1 MENVLLGVAVA
12 LFIIGAA
19 LAVVAGVMFVK
30 RDVMDS
36 VRFLQGKRMAQPAGA
51 AKKSSRTGMLR
62 QGRQGRRGGGAR
74 AGRPAGDDRA
84 TDVPG
89 TGPGED
95 SPTAVVAAGQERGD
109 DRPTT
114 ISGKAVA
121 SRNDA
126 SLPADDDA
134 PRYEESELPTE
145 ILSERDDSEQ
155 PTGVLAASDEG
166 AEDSERPTGVLG
178 PEEQAEDS
186 ERPTGVLTEDG
197 AGEDDS
203 ERPTGVLADEAL
215 GEAEDSERPTGV
227 LAEDEAAEDAEGSE
241 CPTVLL
247 GDEPADEPSEA
258 VTGVLGAHD
267 ADEPSEAATGVLVG
281 EVAELDDGGSTAETT
296 APESVAQQ
304 DESLFRF
311 ILKQNVMVVHTE
323 ETLDEH

>member
-121 SRNDA
+121 SPSGKDA
-126 SLPADDDA
+126 FSDGGA
-134 PRYEESELPTE
+134 PRYEESEFPTE

-166 AEDSERPTGVLG
+166 TEDSERPTGVLG

-197 AGEDDS
+197 AGEDES

-215 GEAEDSERPTGV
+215 GEVEDSERPTGV
-227 LAEDEAAEDAEGSE
+227 LAEDEAAEDAERSE

-247 GDEPADEPSEA
+247 G
-258 VTGVLGAHD
+258 
-267 ADEPSEAATGVLVG
+267 DEPSEAATGVLVG
-281 EVAELDDGGSTAETT
+281 EVAALDDSGSTSETT

-311 ILKQNVMVVHTE
+311 ILKQDVLVVHTE

>member
-12 LFIIGAA
+12 MFIIGAA

-126 SLPADDDA
+126 SLPADDNA

-155 PTGVLAASDEG
+155 PTGVLTASDEG
-166 AEDSERPTGVLG
+166 AEDSERPTGVL
-178 PEEQAEDS
+178 A
-186 ERPTGVLTEDG
+186 EDG
-197 AGEDDS
+197 AGEDES

-215 GEAEDSERPTGV
+215 GEVEDSERPTGV
-227 LAEDEAAEDAEGSE
+227 LAEDEAAEDAERSE

-247 GDEPADEPSEA
+247 GDEPADGPSEA

>member
-74 AGRPAGDDRA
+74 AGRSAGDDRA

-126 SLPADDDA
+126 ILPADDDA

-227 LAEDEAAEDAEGSE
+227 LAEDEAAEDAERSE

-258 VTGVLGAHD
+258 ATGVLGAHD

>member
-121 SRNDA
+121 SPSGKDA
-126 SLPADDDA
+126 FSDGGA
-134 PRYEESELPTE
+134 PRYEESEFPTE

-178 PEEQAEDS
+178 PEE
-186 ERPTGVLTEDG
+186 R
-197 AGEDDS
+197 
-203 ERPTGVLADEAL
+203 
-215 GEAEDSERPTGV
+215 AEDSERPTGV
-227 LAEDEAAEDAEGSE
+227 LAEDEAAEDAEKSE

-258 VTGVLGAHD
+258 
-267 ADEPSEAATGVLVG
+267 ATGVLVG
-281 EVAELDDGGSTAETT
+281 EVAALDDSGSTAETT

>member
-155 PTGVLAASDEG
+155 PTGVLAASNEG
-166 AEDSERPTGVLG
+166 AE
-178 PEEQAEDS
+178 
-186 ERPTGVLTEDG
+186 
-197 AGEDDS
+197 DS

-215 GEAEDSERPTGV
+215 GEVEESERPTGV
-227 LAEDEAAEDAEGSE
+227 LAEDEAAEDAERSE
-241 CPTVLL
+241 CSTVLL
-247 GDEPADEPSEA
+247 SDEPADGPSEA
-258 VTGVLGAHD
+258 ATGVLGAHD

-281 EVAELDDGGSTAETT
+281 EIAELDDGGSTAETT

>member
-121 SRNDA
+121 SPSGKDA
-126 SLPADDDA
+126 FSDGGA
-134 PRYEESELPTE
+134 PRYEEAEFPTE

-155 PTGVLAASDEG
+155 PTGVLTASDEG
-166 AEDSERPTGVLG
+166 AEDSERPTGLLG

-197 AGEDDS
+197 AGEDES

-215 GEAEDSERPTGV
+215 GEVEDSERPTGV
-227 LAEDEAAEDAEGSE
+227 LAEDEAAEDAERSE

-247 GDEPADEPSEA
+247 GDEPSEA
-258 VTGVLGAHD
+258 ATGVLGAHD

-281 EVAELDDGGSTAETT
+281 EVAALDDSGSTAETT

-311 ILKQNVMVVHTE
+311 ILQQNDMAVHTE
-323 ETLDEH
+323 ETLDAH

>member
-1 MENVLLGVAVA
+1 MENVLLGIAVA

-19 LAVVAGVMFVK
+19 LAVVAGVMFVQ
-30 RDVMDS
+30 RAVMDS

-51 AKKSSRTGMLR
+51 ATKSSRTGMLR

-121 SRNDA
+121 SRTDA

-145 ILSERDDSEQ
+145 ILSEWDDSEQ

-197 AGEDDS
+197 AGED
-203 ERPTGVLADEAL
+203 E
-215 GEAEDSERPTGV
+215 SERPTGV
-227 LAEDEAAEDAEGSE
+227 LAEDEAAEDAERSE

-247 GDEPADEPSEA
+247 GDEPSEA
-258 VTGVLGAHD
+258 ATGVLGAHD

-281 EVAELDDGGSTAETT
+281 EVAALDDSGSTAETT

-323 ETLDEH
+323 ETLDAH

>member
-1 MENVLLGVAVA
+1 MENVLLGIAVA

-145 ILSERDDSEQ
+145 ILSEWDDSEQ

-197 AGEDDS
+197 AGED
-203 ERPTGVLADEAL
+203 E
-215 GEAEDSERPTGV
+215 SERPTGV
-227 LAEDEAAEDAEGSE
+227 LAEDEAAEDAERSE

-247 GDEPADEPSEA
+247 GDEPSEA
-258 VTGVLGAHD
+258 ATGVLGAHD

-281 EVAELDDGGSTAETT
+281 EVAALDDSGSTAETT

-323 ETLDEH
+323 ETLDAH

>member
-145 ILSERDDSEQ
+145 ILSEWDDSEQ

-197 AGEDDS
+197 TGEDES

-215 GEAEDSERPTGV
+215 GEVEDSERSTGV

-247 GDEPADEPSEA
+247 GDEPSEA
-258 VTGVLGAHD
+258 ATGVLGAHD

-281 EVAELDDGGSTAETT
+281 EVAALDDSGSTAETT

-323 ETLDEH
+323 ETLDAH

>member
-121 SRNDA
+121 SPSGKDA
-126 SLPADDDA
+126 FSDGGA
-134 PRYEESELPTE
+134 PRYEESEFPTE

-203 ERPTGVLADEAL
+203 ERPTGVLA
-215 GEAEDSERPTGV
+215 
-227 LAEDEAAEDAEGSE
+227 EDEAAEDAEKSE

-258 VTGVLGAHD
+258 ATGVLGAHD

-281 EVAELDDGGSTAETT
+281 EVAALDDSGSTAEAT

>member
-121 SRNDA
+121 SPSGKDA
-126 SLPADDDA
+126 FSDGGA
-134 PRYEESELPTE
+134 PRYEESEFPTE
-145 ILSERDDSEQ
+145 ILSERDNSEQ

-178 PEEQAEDS
+178 PEERAEDS
-186 ERPTGVLTEDG
+186 ERPTGVLAEDG
-197 AGEDDS
+197 AGEDES

-215 GEAEDSERPTGV
+215 GEVEDSERPTGV
-227 LAEDEAAEDAEGSE
+227 LAEDEAAEDAEKSE

-258 VTGVLGAHD
+258 ATGVLGAHD
-267 ADEPSEAATGVLVG
+267 ADEPSEAATGVLVE
-281 EVAELDDGGSTAETT
+281 EVAALDDSGSTAETT

>member
-121 SRNDA
+121 SPSGKDA
-126 SLPADDDA
+126 FSDGGA

-155 PTGVLAASDEG
+155 PTGVLTELGEG
-166 AEDSERPTGVLG
+166 VEDSERPTGVLG
-178 PEEQAEDS
+178 PEE
-186 ERPTGVLTEDG
+186 R
-197 AGEDDS
+197 
-203 ERPTGVLADEAL
+203 
-215 GEAEDSERPTGV
+215 AEDSERPTGV
-227 LAEDEAAEDAEGSE
+227 LAEDEAAEDAEKSE

-247 GDEPADEPSEA
+247 GDEPADEPADEPSEA
-258 VTGVLGAHD
+258 ATGVLGAHD
-267 ADEPSEAATGVLVG
+267 ADEPSETATGVLVG
-281 EVAELDDGGSTAETT
+281 EVAALDDGGSTAETT

>member
-121 SRNDA
+121 SPSGKDA
-126 SLPADDDA
+126 FSDGGA
-134 PRYEESELPTE
+134 PRYEESEFPTE
-145 ILSERDDSEQ
+145 ILSERDDSEH

-166 AEDSERPTGVLG
+166 AEDSERPTGVLS
-178 PEEQAEDS
+178 PEEQAEGS

-197 AGEDDS
+197 AGEDES
-203 ERPTGVLADEAL
+203 ERHTGVLADEAL
-215 GEAEDSERPTGV
+215 GEVEDSERPTGV
-227 LAEDEAAEDAEGSE
+227 LAEDEAAEDAERSE

-258 VTGVLGAHD
+258 ATGVLGAHD
-267 ADEPSEAATGVLVG
+267 ADEPSETATGVLVG
-281 EVAELDDGGSTAETT
+281 EVAELDDGGSTSETT

>member
-19 LAVVAGVMFVK
+19 LAVVAGVMFAK

-36 VRFLQGKRMAQPAGA
+36 IRFLQGKRMAQPAGA

-89 TGPGED
+89 TGPGDD

-114 ISGKAVA
+114 ISGKVVA

-186 ERPTGVLTEDG
+186 ERPTGVL
-197 AGEDDS
+197 
-203 ERPTGVLADEAL
+203 
-215 GEAEDSERPTGV
+215 
-227 LAEDEAAEDAEGSE
+227 AEDEAAEDAERSE

-247 GDEPADEPSEA
+247 GDEPADGPSEA
-258 VTGVLGAHD
+258 ATGVLGAHD

-281 EVAELDDGGSTAETT
+281 EVAALDDGGSTAETT

>member
-121 SRNDA
+121 SPSGKDA
-126 SLPADDDA
+126 FSDGGA
-134 PRYEESELPTE
+134 PRYEESEFPTE

-178 PEEQAEDS
+178 PEEQAEDG

-215 GEAEDSERPTGV
+215 GEVEDSERPTGV
-227 LAEDEAAEDAEGSE
+227 LAEDEAAEDAEKSE

-247 GDEPADEPSEA
+247 GDEPADESSEA
-258 VTGVLGAHD
+258 ATGVLGAHD

-281 EVAELDDGGSTAETT
+281 EVAALDDGGSTAETT

-323 ETLDEH
+323 ETLDAH

>member
-134 PRYEESELPTE
+134 PRYEESEFPTE

-227 LAEDEAAEDAEGSE
+227 LAEDEAAEDAERSE

-258 VTGVLGAHD
+258 ATGVLGAHD
-267 ADEPSEAATGVLVG
+267 ADEPSEVATGVLVG
-281 EVAELDDGGSTAETT
+281 EVAALDDGGSTSETT

-323 ETLDEH
+323 ETLDAH

>member
-126 SLPADDDA
+126 SLPADDNA

-155 PTGVLAASDEG
+155 PTGVLTASDEG
-166 AEDSERPTGVLG
+166 AEDSERPTGVL
-178 PEEQAEDS
+178 A
-186 ERPTGVLTEDG
+186 EDG
-197 AGEDDS
+197 AGEDES

-215 GEAEDSERPTGV
+215 GEVEDSERPTGV
-227 LAEDEAAEDAEGSE
+227 LAEDEAAEDAEKSE

-258 VTGVLGAHD
+258 ATGVLGAHD

-281 EVAELDDGGSTAETT
+281 EVAELDDGGSTSETT

>member
-74 AGRPAGDDRA
+74 AGRPAGGGRA
-84 TDVPG
+84 TGVPG
-89 TGPGED
+89 TGPGEG
-95 SPTAVVAAGQERGD
+95 SPTAGVAAGQERGD

-121 SRNDA
+121 SPSGKDA
-126 SLPADDDA
+126 FSDGGA
-134 PRYEESELPTE
+134 PRYEESEFPTE

-155 PTGVLAASDEG
+155 PTGVLTASDEG
-166 AEDSERPTGVLG
+166 AEDSERPTGLLG

-197 AGEDDS
+197 AGEDES

-215 GEAEDSERPTGV
+215 GEVEDSERPTGV
-227 LAEDEAAEDAEGSE
+227 LAEDEAAEDAERSE

-247 GDEPADEPSEA
+247 GDEPSEA
-258 VTGVLGAHD
+258 ATGVLGAHD

-281 EVAELDDGGSTAETT
+281 EVAALDDSGSTAETT

-323 ETLDEH
+323 ETLDAH

>member
-121 SRNDA
+121 SPSGKDA
-126 SLPADDDA
+126 FSDGGA
-134 PRYEESELPTE
+134 PRYEESEFPTE

-166 AEDSERPTGVLG
+166 AENSERPTGVLG
-178 PEEQAEDS
+178 PEEQAEGS

-197 AGEDDS
+197 AGEDES

-215 GEAEDSERPTGV
+215 GEVEDSERPTGV
-227 LAEDEAAEDAEGSE
+227 LAEDEAAEDAEKSE

-247 GDEPADEPSEA
+247 GDEPADESSEA
-258 VTGVLGAHD
+258 ATGVLGAHD

-281 EVAELDDGGSTAETT
+281 EVAALDDGGSTAETT

>member
-126 SLPADDDA
+126 SLPAADDA

-227 LAEDEAAEDAEGSE
+227 LAEDEAAEDAERSE

-247 GDEPADEPSEA
+247 GDEP
-258 VTGVLGAHD
+258 

>member
-121 SRNDA
+121 SPSGKDA
-126 SLPADDDA
+126 FSDGGA
-134 PRYEESELPTE
+134 PRYEESEFPTE

-197 AGEDDS
+197 AGEDES

-215 GEAEDSERPTGV
+215 GEVEDSERPTGV
-227 LAEDEAAEDAEGSE
+227 LAEDEAAEDAEKSE

-258 VTGVLGAHD
+258 ATGVLGAHD
-267 ADEPSEAATGVLVG
+267 ANEPSEAATGVLVG
-281 EVAELDDGGSTAETT
+281 EVAELDDGGSTSETT

>member
-121 SRNDA
+121 SPSGKDA
-126 SLPADDDA
+126 FSDGGA
-134 PRYEESELPTE
+134 PRYEESEFPTE

-155 PTGVLAASDEG
+155 PTGVLTASDEG
-166 AEDSERPTGVLG
+166 AEDSERPTGLLG
-178 PEEQAEDS
+178 PEEQ
-186 ERPTGVLTEDG
+186 
-197 AGEDDS
+197 
-203 ERPTGVLADEAL
+203 
-215 GEAEDSERPTGV
+215 AEDSERPTGV
-227 LAEDEAAEDAEGSE
+227 LAEDEAAEDAERSE

-247 GDEPADEPSEA
+247 GDEPSEA
-258 VTGVLGAHD
+258 ATGVLGAHD

-281 EVAELDDGGSTAETT
+281 EVAALDDSGSTAETT

-323 ETLDEH
+323 ETLDAH

>member
-126 SLPADDDA
+126 SLPAADDA

-227 LAEDEAAEDAEGSE
+227 LAEDEAAEDAERSE

-247 GDEPADEPSEA
+247 SDEPADEPSEA
-258 VTGVLGAHD
+258 TTGVLGAHD

>member
-62 QGRQGRRGGGAR
+62 QGRQGRRGGGSR

-126 SLPADDDA
+126 NLPADDDA

-178 PEEQAEDS
+178 PEEQAEES

-197 AGEDDS
+197 AGEDES

-227 LAEDEAAEDAEGSE
+227 LAEGEAAEDAERSE

-247 GDEPADEPSEA
+247 GDEPADGPSEA

>member
-126 SLPADDDA
+126 SLPADDNV

-155 PTGVLAASDEG
+155 PTGVLTASDEG

-178 PEEQAEDS
+178 PEERAEDS
-186 ERPTGVLTEDG
+186 ERPTGVLAEDG
-197 AGEDDS
+197 AGEDES

-215 GEAEDSERPTGV
+215 GEVEDSERPTGV
-227 LAEDEAAEDAEGSE
+227 LAEDEAAEDAEKSE

-258 VTGVLGAHD
+258 ATGVLGAHD
-267 ADEPSEAATGVLVG
+267 ADEPSETATGVLVG
-281 EVAELDDGGSTAETT
+281 EVAALDDGGSTAETT

>member
-121 SRNDA
+121 SPSGKDA
-126 SLPADDDA
+126 FSDGGA
-134 PRYEESELPTE
+134 PRYEESEFPTE

-197 AGEDDS
+197 AGEDES

-215 GEAEDSERPTGV
+215 GEVEDSERSTGV

-247 GDEPADEPSEA
+247 GDEPSEA
-258 VTGVLGAHD
+258 ATGVLGAHD

-281 EVAELDDGGSTAETT
+281 EVAALDDSGSTAETT

-323 ETLDEH
+323 ETLDAH

>member
-109 DRPTT
+109 DRPTA

-121 SRNDA
+121 SPSGKDA
-126 SLPADDDA
+126 FSDGGA
-134 PRYEESELPTE
+134 PRYEESEFPTE

-197 AGEDDS
+197 AGEDES

-215 GEAEDSERPTGV
+215 GEVEDSERPTGV
-227 LAEDEAAEDAEGSE
+227 LAEDEAAEDAERSE

-247 GDEPADEPSEA
+247 GDEPSEA
-258 VTGVLGAHD
+258 ATGVLGAHD
-267 ADEPSEAATGVLVG
+267 ADEPSETATGVLVG
-281 EVAELDDGGSTAETT
+281 EVAELDDGGSTAETA

>member
-121 SRNDA
+121 SPSGKDA
-126 SLPADDDA
+126 FSDGGA

-166 AEDSERPTGVLG
+166 AEDSERPTGVLS
-178 PEEQAEDS
+178 PEEQTEDS

-197 AGEDDS
+197 AGEDES

-215 GEAEDSERPTGV
+215 GEVEDSERSTGV

-258 VTGVLGAHD
+258 ATGVLGAHD

-281 EVAELDDGGSTAETT
+281 EVTELDDGGSTSETT

>member
-121 SRNDA
+121 SPSGKDA
-126 SLPADDDA
+126 FSDGGA
-134 PRYEESELPTE
+134 PRYEESEFPTE

-178 PEEQAEDS
+178 PEEQAEDG

-215 GEAEDSERPTGV
+215 GEVEDSERPTGV
-227 LAEDEAAEDAEGSE
+227 LAEDEAAEDAEKSE

-247 GDEPADEPSEA
+247 GDEPADESSEA
-258 VTGVLGAHD
+258 ATGVLGAHD

-281 EVAELDDGGSTAETT
+281 EVAALDDGGSTAETT

-304 DESLFRF
+304 DESRFRF

-323 ETLDEH
+323 ETLDAH

>member
-62 QGRQGRRGGGAR
+62 QGRQGRRGGGSR

-197 AGEDDS
+197 AGEDES
-203 ERPTGVLADEAL
+203 ERPTGVLADEA
-215 GEAEDSERPTGV
+215 
-227 LAEDEAAEDAEGSE
+227 AEDAERSE

-258 VTGVLGAHD
+258 ATGVLGAHD

>member
-19 LAVVAGVMFVK
+19 LAVVTGVMFVK

-62 QGRQGRRGGGAR
+62 RGRQGRRGGGAR

-121 SRNDA
+121 SPSGKDA
-126 SLPADDDA
+126 FSDGGA
-134 PRYEESELPTE
+134 PRYEESEFPTE

-166 AEDSERPTGVLG
+166 AEDSERPTGVLS
-178 PEEQAEDS
+178 PEEQAEGS

-197 AGEDDS
+197 AGEDES
-203 ERPTGVLADEAL
+203 ERPTGVFADEAL
-215 GEAEDSERPTGV
+215 GEVEDSERPTGV
-227 LAEDEAAEDAEGSE
+227 LAEDKAAEDAERSE

-258 VTGVLGAHD
+258 ATGVLGAHD
-267 ADEPSEAATGVLVG
+267 ADEPSETATGVLVG
-281 EVAELDDGGSTAETT
+281 EVAELDDGGSTSETT

>member
-121 SRNDA
+121 SPSGKDA
-126 SLPADDDA
+126 FSDGGA
-134 PRYEESELPTE
+134 PRYEESEFPTE

-166 AEDSERPTGVLG
+166 TEDSERPTGVLG

-186 ERPTGVLTEDG
+186 ERPTGVLTEEG

-215 GEAEDSERPTGV
+215 GEVEDSERPTGV
-227 LAEDEAAEDAEGSE
+227 LAEDEAAEDAERSE

-247 GDEPADEPSEA
+247 GDEPAEA
-258 VTGVLGAHD
+258 ATGVLGAHD

-281 EVAELDDGGSTAETT
+281 EVAALDDSGSTAETT

-311 ILKQNVMVVHTE
+311 ILKQNVLVVHTE

>member
-121 SRNDA
+121 SPSGKDA
-126 SLPADDDA
+126 FSDGGA
-134 PRYEESELPTE
+134 PRYEESEFPTE

-155 PTGVLAASDEG
+155 PTGVLTASDEG
-166 AEDSERPTGVLG
+166 VEDSERPTGVLG

-215 GEAEDSERPTGV
+215 GEVEDSERPTGV

-258 VTGVLGAHD
+258 ATGVLGAHD
-267 ADEPSEAATGVLVG
+267 ADEPSETATGVLVG
-281 EVAELDDGGSTAETT
+281 EASAQGDSRATAETT